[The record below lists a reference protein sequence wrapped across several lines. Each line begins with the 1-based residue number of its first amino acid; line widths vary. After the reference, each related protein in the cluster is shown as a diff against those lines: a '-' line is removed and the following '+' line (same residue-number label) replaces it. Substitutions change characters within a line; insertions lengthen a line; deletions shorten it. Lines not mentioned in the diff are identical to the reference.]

1 MMAAQGKQ
9 GKCSMEE
16 LESFSRQ
23 AQQELEKERAQAR
36 IRACGIPKA
45 YQSVSF
51 DQFVAESK
59 PQQAALSTSSA
70 YAKGVINQSDFSD
83 WLIFSGRCGTGKT
96 MLASAIAASCIK
108 SLKNVRFTTQRD
120 FLEGVKETWGR
131 RDMSQKQVMA
141 RYEKADLLIIDE
153 IGNGPAFANDAF
165 MIASLIEKRYDDLL
179 PVVMISNLPLTG
191 ESSIESCLGER
202 VFDRARE
209 RTPRSNVVAFSWESK
224 RGRK

>member
-1 MMAAQGKQ
+1 MMAALGKQ

-16 LESFSRQ
+16 LENYSRE
-23 AQQELEKERAQAR
+23 AQKELEKERAKTR
-36 IRACGIPKA
+36 IRSCGIPKA
-45 YQSVSF
+45 YQSVGF

-59 PQQAALSTSSA
+59 QQQTALSASLA
-70 YAKGVINQSDFSD
+70 YAKGVINAAEFSD

-108 SLKNVRFTTQRD
+108 SGKNVRFTTQRD
-120 FLEGVKETWGR
+120 FLEDVKETWGR
-131 RDMSQKQVMA
+131 RDLSQKHVMA
-141 RYEKADLLIIDE
+141 RYEKADLLVIDE
-153 IGNGPAFANDAF
+153 IGNGPSFANDAF
-165 MIASLIEKRYDDLL
+165 LIASLIEKRYDELL

-191 ESSIESCLGER
+191 ENSIESCLGER

-209 RTPRSNVVAFSWESK
+209 RTPRSNVVLFSWESK